1 MGVAVK
7 AAAAVPLLLT
17 HGWPGSFLES
27 LDLIG
32 PLTDADAHGGEAKDG
47 FHVVITAPLS
57 PD

>member
-1 MGVAVK
+1 MAVK